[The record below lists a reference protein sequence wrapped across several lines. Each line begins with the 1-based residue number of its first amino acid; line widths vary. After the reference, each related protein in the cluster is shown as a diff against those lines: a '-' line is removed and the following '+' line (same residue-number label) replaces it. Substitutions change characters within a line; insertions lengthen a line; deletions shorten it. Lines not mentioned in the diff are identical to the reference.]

1 MKINVKKKVVVTGCA
16 GFVGSTLVDKL
27 LELKYHV
34 IGIDN
39 LSSGQKTFLKNAFT
53 NKNFRFYKC
62 DILNLN
68 RLKKNF

>member
-27 LELKYHV
+27 LELNYHI

-39 LSSGQKTFLKNAFT
+39 FSTGQKTFLKMLLLIKILDFINAI
-53 NKNFRFYKC
+53 Y
-62 DILNLN
+62 
-68 RLKKNF
+68 